1 MVTMTT
7 ANVPQDVTIQ
17 DLLEAGLHFG
27 HRTKRWNPKMGKFL
41 FGQRNGIYIIDL
53 EQTLSGLQEARQFIY
68 DTVARGGQVLF
79 VGTKKQA
86 QESLKEVAVTYKQ
99 PYVVN
104 RWLGGTLTNH
114 ETIRKSIARM
124 RDIDQM
130 EKDESINAL
139 PKKEIAKIRHE
150 WKKLD
155 YNLRGIENMKGNPG
169 AMFVVDVNS
178 EAIAVAEANRLN
190 IPVIALVDANVNP
203 DPVDYPIPAN
213 DDAIRGIKLI
223 TELIGIT
230 IQQAAGE
237 YAKVAAEE
245 ARKRAIAE
253 AEAAARAKADKEAR
267 EKERAER
274 AAAAAKLKT
283 EKAAEAAKL
292 KAELDAKAK
301 AEKAEAEKAAAKAE
315 KEAAKAEKEAAK
327 AEKAAAK
334 AAPAEEAKAEEVAPE
349 AEKAEKVAPE
359 TPSTEKAAPKAEKVE
374 EEAPKKVEETAA
386 EEVAPEAEK
395 IEEAAPEAPKAD

>member
-27 HRTKRWNPKMGKFL
+27 HRTKRWNPKMRKFL

-68 DTVARGGQVLF
+68 DTVARGGQILF

-86 QESLKEVAVTYKQ
+86 QESLKSVAIPNKQ

-124 RDIDQM
+124 QEIDQM
-130 EKDESINAL
+130 EKDDSINAL

-274 AAAAAKLKT
+274 AAAAAKLKA
-283 EKAAEAAKL
+283 EKAAEAVKL

-301 AEKAEAEKAAAKAE
+301 VEKAEAEKAAAKAE

-334 AAPAEEAKAEEVAPE
+334 AEKAEVKAEEAAPEATPAEEDAPKAEEAKAEKAPVAEEAAPE
-349 AEKAEKVAPE
+349 AEKAEEAAPVKE
-359 TPSTEKAAPKAEKVE
+359 EAPKAEE
-374 EEAPKKVEETAA
+374 E
-386 EEVAPEAEK
+386 
-395 IEEAAPEAPKAD
+395 APEAPKAD